1 MSKQVRIQIFPDG
14 RVQAEVQGIKGKSCT
29 DYISILEEIL
39 NAETFSSSY
48 TPEYYEEQEVA
59 LDIQQEQILRGE
71 LKQ

>member
-1 MSKQVRIQIFPDG
+1 MSKRVRIQIFPDG
-14 RVQAEVQGIKGKSCT
+14 RVQAEVQGIKGKACT

-48 TPEYYEEQEVA
+48 TPEYYEEQEVG
-59 LDIQQEQILRGE
+59 LNVQQQQILRGE